1 MNGIYRAKIVPPRL
15 QGIIPRER
23 LFKIIDGLA
32 VHPVTWICSPA
43 GSGKTTLVASYLKAR
58 GIPVLWYRMDEAD
71 ADPATFFY
79 CMAETVKAYK
89 KGKKK
94 QLPLFTPEYRNSIG
108 TFTRN
113 YFDSFF
119 DTITSPCAIV
129 FDNYQDVSETSEIHS
144 VMSNGLKM
152 APEGLPIFVMSR
164 KVFPSPFVSL
174 EVGGTLVSLGWDDVR
189 FTVDEVQAMISQRS
203 KTSVS
208 KTLACRVHEETHGWA
223 AAVVL
228 MIGRKEAVLTKIES
242 VGYSSVLNYFAVEVF
257 ERLDA
262 DTQRL
267 LLGTAFL
274 PSISPESGYELA
286 GVENSSRIL
295 ADLNRNHC
303 FVYLYGDEYQCH
315 PLFREFLYSRIEQT
329 FSKEEIYDA
338 RKRAGTFLLKS
349 GRVEAGIN
357 LLTELSDWAAV
368 IPAIL
373 SIAPSLVSEGRD
385 KTVKNM
391 IDKIPEGIRSQTPW
405 LIYWMAVCVQHYD
418 PSAGYALFERSF
430 GFFKEKN
437 DMNGALYAWAG
448 AVHSILFKGS
458 DMKLYDEWIDWL
470 DAHMS
475 QDHSFPSSEI
485 EANVASGM
493 LGALLARHPDRPDL
507 WLWLGRAHTL
517 SKPLSALAYMLMGDY
532 QHWATATREL
542 EKTTESSNIFFTLCW
557 YYYKAC
563 LINETG
569 VFPEPALNIVREGL
583 ELSEKSG
590 ISHWVPLLLGEG
602 FYAATRT
609 DQLEVGLEFLRRLEL
624 ILDGPPGINHARYHS
639 AHAFYHI
646 LTGKIE
652 NAITEI
658 ERGCKSAERTGFIPV
673 EALLNIDAA
682 FIFIEA
688 GRPMEAKKYIEAC
701 RALPISSSRIVTY
714 NRLIAEAALLLYEGA
729 PGVSEVLREAF
740 SMAKRE
746 GYMAPYSWWQP
757 SLMARLCEV
766 ALKEQIEVEYAKK
779 LIKTYHL
786 VPISGR
792 LEDFYEW
799 PWPCHIR
806 TFGGIELTV
815 NDVRIFPQR
824 QKKPVELLNCLIS
837 LGGDEVRQET
847 IEDELWPDAEGDM
860 ARISFKTNLSRLRK
874 LVGEKTIEVKE
885 GKVSLNPRYV
895 WLDLWALESLADN
908 VSKLFGERRQSISA
922 QELEKLANLAFTIY
936 RGNFLATE
944 DHAWLTPPRKKLQT
958 RFVKML
964 ERLTIMMAEAGE
976 REKVRFFTEKAI
988 EMGIP
993 PDAIKGIPPSKISS

>member
-1 MNGIYRAKIVPPRL
+1 MNGIYHAKIVPPRL
-15 QGIIPRER
+15 QGVIPRER
-23 LFKIIDGLA
+23 LFKVLDELA
-32 VHPVTWICSPA
+32 VHPVTWISSPA
-43 GSGKTTLVASYLKAR
+43 GSGKTTLVTSYLKAR
-58 GIPVLWYRMDEAD
+58 GIPVLWYRVDEAD

-79 CMAETVKAYK
+79 CMAEAVKTHK

-94 QLPLFTPEYRNSIG
+94 QLPLFTPEYRNSLG

-119 DTITSPCAIV
+119 NTISSPCAVV
-129 FDNYQDVSETSEIHS
+129 FDNYQDVPETSEIHS
-144 VMSNGLKM
+144 VITNGLKM
-152 APEGLPIFVMSR
+152 VSEGLRVFVMSR

-174 EVGGTLVSLGWDDVR
+174 EVGGMLVSLAWDDIR
-189 FTVDEVQAMISQRS
+189 FTVDEVQAMISQQS
-203 KTSVS
+203 KAAIS
-208 KTLACRVHEETHGWA
+208 KTLAHRVHEETQGWA

-228 MIGRKEAVLTKIES
+228 MIGRKEAALTKIES
-242 VGYSSVLNYFAVEVF
+242 VGYSSVLSYFAVEVF

-315 PLFREFLYSRIEQT
+315 PLFREFLFSRIEQT

-349 GRVEAGIN
+349 GQIEAGIN
-357 LLTELSDWAAV
+357 LLSALSDWASV

-373 SIAPSLVSEGRD
+373 SIAPSLVSKGRD

-391 IDKIPEGIRSQTPW
+391 IDKIPEGICTQTPW
-405 LIYWMAVCVQHYD
+405 LIYWLAVCIQHYD
-418 PSAGYALFERSF
+418 PSEGYALFARSF
-430 GFFKEKN
+430 ALFKEKN

-448 AVHSILFKGS
+448 AVHSILFKGW

-470 DAHMS
+470 DARMS
-475 QDHSFPSSEI
+475 KDHSFPSSEI

-507 WLWLGRAHTL
+507 WMWLGRAHTL

-542 EKTTESSNIFFTLCW
+542 EKTTESSNVFFTLCW
-557 YYYKAC
+557 HYYKAC

-569 VFPEPALNIVREGL
+569 ISPEPALNIVREGL

-609 DQLEVGLEFLRRLEL
+609 DQLEVGLEFLHRLET

-646 LTGKIE
+646 LTGDVE
-652 NAITEI
+652 SAITEV
-658 ERGCKSAERTGFIPV
+658 EKGCKSAAETGFIPV
-673 EALLNIDAA
+673 EALLNTDAA

-688 GRPMEAKKYIEAC
+688 ERPLEAKKYIEAC

-714 NRLIAEAALLLYEGA
+714 NRLIAEAALLLYEGSS
-729 PGVSEVLREAF
+729 GVSDVLREAF
-740 SMAKRE
+740 SIGKRE

-757 SLMARLCEV
+757 ALMARLCEV
-766 ALKEQIEVEYAKK
+766 ALKEQIEVEYARK

-792 LEDFYEW
+792 LEDFSEW

-806 TFGGIELTV
+806 TFGEIELTV
-815 NDVRIFPQR
+815 NDARVFPQR
-824 QKKPVELLNCLIS
+824 QKKPIDLLNCLIS

-874 LVGEKTIEVKE
+874 VVGEKTIEVKE

-895 WLDLWALESLADN
+895 WLDLWALESLADK
-908 VSKLFGERRQSISA
+908 VSKLFGERRRSTPVS
-922 QELEKLANLAFTIY
+922 ELEKLANLAFAVY
-936 RGNFLATE
+936 RGDFLASE
-944 DHAWLTPPRKKLQT
+944 DHSWLVATRKKLQT
-958 RFVKML
+958 RFAKTL
-964 ERLTIMMAEAGE
+964 ERLTSMMAEAGE
-976 REKVRFFTEKAI
+976 QEKAGFFNEKAI
-988 EMGIP
+988 EAGIP
-993 PDAIKGIPPSKISS
+993 PDAIKGFSPSK